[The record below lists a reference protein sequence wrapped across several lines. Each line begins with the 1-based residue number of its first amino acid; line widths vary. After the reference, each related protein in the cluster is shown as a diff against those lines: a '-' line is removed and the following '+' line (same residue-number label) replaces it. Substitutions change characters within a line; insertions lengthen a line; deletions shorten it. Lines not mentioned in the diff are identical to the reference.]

1 MLQITEM
8 DKVVYDTSQDTFKEQ
23 LEHTGGWGKWEDH
36 D

>member
-8 DKVVYDTSQDTFKEQ
+8 DKVVYDTSQDIFKEE
-23 LEHTGGWGKWEDH
+23 LEYANAWGKWEDH